1 MYLSLFNNKAVLFC
15 SPFRLAIRLAFLG
28 KLARFLSCCS
38 EAMSNE
44 GGGSDNRLWY
54 LGIGVVGVGLAVGI
68 AGWYLLNTGN
78 RYFFSLGA
86 ESRTY
91 FNIPNH

>member
-1 MYLSLFNNKAVLFC
+1 
-15 SPFRLAIRLAFLG
+15 
-28 KLARFLSCCS
+28 
-38 EAMSNE
+38 MSNE